1 VKIWPNWQ
9 RGLKAWIH
17 ALCVRI
23 YHTENPRNP
32 NEDAIFLHSIIT
44 IDLLSH
50 DTKKFPIENH
60 SKNHFTL
67 KNMFHLFW
75 PLKSF
80 DMWEIHIKEK
90 HLELHVIKWFIILLI
105 QLWVCQVILMTNSQI
120 LITIEILKF

>member
-1 VKIWPNWQ
+1 VKFLPNWQ

-50 DTKKFPIENH
+50 DTKKFPMENPFQKPLH
-60 SKNHFTL
+60 TL
-67 KNMFHLFW
+67 KYV
-75 PLKSF
+75 PP
-80 DMWEIHIKEK
+80 
-90 HLELHVIKWFIILLI
+90 ILA
-105 QLWVCQVILMTNSQI
+105 S
-120 LITIEILKF
+120 